1 MRTLGSN
8 RTGKTYYAEKACKLA
23 LASMSCGVESFLSDH
38 VIIKFQLSGT
48 VWT

>member
-23 LASMSCGVESFLSDH
+23 LASMLYGVESFRSNH